1 MTQVTKPVVVKPKI
15 KRPNRYKIQ
24 KPEAV
29 KAMMGRDKVSKTFAK
44 NAVNNDCK
52 TADDYRQ
59 IRNKRK

>member
-1 MTQVTKPVVVKPKI
+1 MKTTTPTSVPKKV
-15 KRPNRYKIQ
+15 KRPNRYKVH

-29 KAMMGRDKVSKTFAK
+29 KAMRNRDQVSKTFAK
-44 NAVNNDCK
+44 NAINNDCS